1 MPGKLAAS
9 PSAPGVNGQPRP
21 ANASKRGSNMITS
34 FISGMLLGIIV
45 CACCKVAGRPPKGK
59 PVKTLG

>member
-1 MPGKLAAS
+1 MPGSLAGS
-9 PSAPGVNGQPRP
+9 TFPPGVHGQLRP
-21 ANASKRGSNMITS
+21 ANASKRRSNMITS

-45 CACCKVAGRPPKGK
+45 IACCKVAGRPPKGK